1 MGRPHGPGVMFAEE
15 GLIPLCHQAAAERE
29 RLEETLRA
37 AYMPSLPCRKG
48 GLMWWPPSSAGYD
61 KGGAFYAHVQY
72 K

>member
-48 GLMWWPPSSAGYD
+48 GLMWWSPSSA
-61 KGGAFYAHVQY
+61 
-72 K
+72 